1 MPFHTTSDGARLHYR
16 LDGTLESHHPALLF
30 IHGWCSN
37 LGHWSPQVKRF
48 SRTHRILRVDRRGM
62 GRSSTPGTGHTAA
75 QHAADIAEVVRA
87 AGLER
92 VVVIGHAGGG
102 ASTLELARSQPDLV
116 EAAVLVDTGLYPL
129 PDLDDP
135 SSAFGSVLASMIQA
149 LSGPDA
155 RRAFEQMYRGFF
167 SPHCDRIVADR
178 AVGDAMR
185 TPIEVAIAELR
196 GMAVS
201 TEAIARGIAQPAL
214 WLTATRA
221 DQAYIADRLRDVVF
235 GQVVGS
241 GHFPQLEV
249 PEQTNGMIA
258 TFIGQLAGRR
268 ATAGSAP

>member
-1 MPFHTTSDGARLHYR
+1 MPFHTTPDGARLHYR
-16 LDGTLESHHPALLF
+16 LDGNAQSGRPALLF

-37 LGHWSPQVKRF
+37 LTHWSPQVKRF
-48 SRTHRILRVDRRGM
+48 FGTRRILRLDRRGM

-75 QHAADIAEVVRA
+75 QHAADIADVARA
-87 AGLER
+87 AGVSR
-92 VVVIGHAGGG
+92 VIAIGHAGGG

-129 PDLDDP
+129 PRLDDP
-135 SSAFGSVLASMIQA
+135 TSAFGSVLTAMIRA
-149 LSGPDA
+149 LSAPDPGP
-155 RRAFEQMYRGFF
+155 AFEQMYRGFF
-167 SPHCDRIVADR
+167 SPHCGRDVVER

-185 TPIEVAIAELR
+185 TPVEVAIAELR

-201 TEAIARGIAQPAL
+201 TEEIARGIAQPVL

-221 DQAYIADRLRDVVF
+221 DQEYIARQLRDVSF

-258 TFIGQLAGRR
+258 TFIGQVAGR
-268 ATAGSAP
+268 APPLK